1 MKHVFALFLLL
12 SPVFMSVQ
20 GQYYPLV
27 NEDFEWNM
35 LSQGII
41 SFGSTQYFE
50 GDTLID
56 GVTYN
61 KFISVLDLAPE
72 SPVIDALIREDV
84 DNQIVYAYFSGV
96 ESQLYDFDVA
106 PGDLV
111 ATVVFGCET
120 SVTVESVSTI
130 SIAGT
135 DRDLIT
141 MTSGEYWI
149 EGIGSVYSVLGAN
162 YIDCIPDW
170 NPLLTCFS
178 NMAIPEWAHPDQ
190 GTCVIATSIVE
201 NEDQFALYPNPATDG
216 ITISGGQGERFKVVD
231 LTGKILFGGVLQGT
245 VIVETNSLATGIYF
259 IQIEGKAAPIQF
271 SKI

>member
-1 MKHVFALFLLL
+1 
-12 SPVFMSVQ
+12 MSVQ

-56 GVTYN
+56 DVTYN
-61 KFISVLDLAPE
+61 KFISVLDLAPG

-120 SVTVESVSTI
+120 K
-130 SIAGT
+130 
-135 DRDLIT
+135 
-141 MTSGEYWI
+141 
-149 EGIGSVYSVLGAN
+149 
-162 YIDCIPDW
+162 C
-170 NPLLTCFS
+170 
-178 NMAIPEWAHPDQ
+178 HPDKEK
-190 GTCVIATSIVE
+190 SL
-201 NEDQFALYPNPATDG
+201 LYPKLDVEFPYLNSGMYIGQAWALRYCLSDYKYNDADDDQRFWTHKFLNYPSLIGLDYENKLFLNTEGVKLEEIILKDDVASYKNSNP
-216 ITISGGQGERFKVVD
+216 Q
-231 LTGKILFGGVLQGT
+231 
-245 VIVETNSLATGIYF
+245 F
-259 IQIEGKAAPIQF
+259 IHINGPDKTQINNFTK
-271 SKI
+271 K